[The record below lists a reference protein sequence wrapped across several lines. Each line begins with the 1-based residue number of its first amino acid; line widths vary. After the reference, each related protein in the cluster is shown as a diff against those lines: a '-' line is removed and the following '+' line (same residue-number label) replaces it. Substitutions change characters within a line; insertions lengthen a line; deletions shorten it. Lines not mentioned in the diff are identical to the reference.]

1 MLYYVI
7 FIELSSISYFAGSLA
22 LTYRLVSLA
31 NFCYYLGLPDQKAFV
46 TTAHCDSFT
55 VCTKYWRHSNTT
67 LAENN
72 HTYSW
77 SKILVNHT
85 GGVLILKTWKYI
97 DQSQWPTLKPFRETF
112 GISLKSSR
120 DIPLAM
126 RRSCWNRFLLLWFV
140 WKVRTHYQPII
151 FLGDRWK

>member
-22 LTYRLVSLA
+22 LTYWLVSLA

-55 VCTKYWRHSNTT
+55 VCTKYWRYSKTT

-72 HTYSW
+72 H
-77 SKILVNHT
+77 I
-85 GGVLILKTWKYI
+85 YI
-97 DQSQWPTLKPFRETF
+97 YIYIFIR
-112 GISLKSSR
+112 KSVGRNNAIFESYAIV
-120 DIPLAM
+120 DIIGE
-126 RRSCWNRFLLLWFV
+126 V
-140 WKVRTHYQPII
+140 GT
-151 FLGDRWK
+151 

>member
-55 VCTKYWRHSNTT
+55 VCTKYWRYSNTT

-85 GGVLILKTWKYI
+85 GGVFRFGVLKFKT
-97 DQSQWPTLKPFRETF
+97 
-112 GISLKSSR
+112 
-120 DIPLAM
+120 
-126 RRSCWNRFLLLWFV
+126 
-140 WKVRTHYQPII
+140 
-151 FLGDRWK
+151 